1 MVNSRFIQVHPD
13 AIVEWIWDD
22 SFFFED
28 EYSVIKD
35 SLNGVTSF
43 AFSKAAVETDN
54 YNKIPNQLYLIDKLI
69 NKYGIA
75 DPDTKTFLQES
86 KYVNN
91 QPSRFDKIKIWFP
104 LHYTFPGSIGFYLKT
119 YGLNYE
125 NGEAYNFSN
134 FYLDITNSADLS
146 KVENES
152 QPFRMNEK
160 LWGKSITIYIPSLYQ
175 ESRNRTNNAPT
186 LGTIN
191 YNLTSGSL
199 GLSQTSPVFI
209 DFRFISSKNIILGE
223 TTFILTPAIVTSVPQ
238 APEYNNLAVQIVQ
251 ADDGDYF
258 KINGIYNG
266 SIGEF
271 ELFMESLALAGKRSY
286 ILYSITKYEE
296 NLPQTL
302 TEIYVYQDFTK
313 GVEDYRPVFKFANT
327 TASIKVE
334 MKLIS
339 AVDSSVISKSAEIAL
354 ASNEVAKYGKY
365 MTSINVSGAIKPK
378 LYNSKPDQLV
388 LTPKELLNAHLQR
401 KSSNTKVEVKYVPY
415 PVLTTIH
422 NIVAQDTSV
431 TNSVAKY
438 SGNGEL
444 KLLITPFDNVIKIK
458 IAKKVRT
465 NSYDP
470 FVIPSSNSIT
480 QLVFKSPTTELRV
493 PLYMESNEVDLV
505 QGIVVFKISAA
516 DQPQLKK
523 IFQTSKN
530 FYITLTTNGVETS
543 IYDGIFSLLQEEP
556 RINANETNLNPQ
568 QIIQPISNKVPEVAV
583 AEIPSIRISDSA
595 AAPLIAVPQVLK
607 VGGNMLETITKNNLN
622 SIQLRRLM

>member
-22 SFFFED
+22 SFFYED

-43 AFSKAAVETDN
+43 AFSKAATDNAN
-54 YNKIPNQLYLIDKLI
+54 YNKIPKQLYLIDKLI

-75 DPDTKTFLQES
+75 DPDSKTFLNES

-91 QPSRFDKIKIWFP
+91 QPSRFDKVKIWFP
-104 LHYTFPGSIGFYLKT
+104 LHYSFPTSQGFYIKT
-119 YGLNYE
+119 SGLNYE
-125 NGEAYNFSN
+125 NGEAFSFSN
-134 FYLDITNSADLS
+134 FYLDITDSNDLN
-146 KVENES
+146 KIVNES

-160 LWGKSITIYIPSLYQ
+160 LWGKSITIYVPSLYQ
-175 ESRNRTNNAPT
+175 ESRNRTGSAPT

-191 YNLTSGSL
+191 YNLTSGVL

-209 DFRFISSKNIILGE
+209 DFRFISSKTTILGE
-223 TTFILTPAIVTSVPQ
+223 TTFILTPPLITSVPQ

-271 ELFMESLALAGKRSY
+271 ELFMESLSLSGKRSY

-296 NLPQTL
+296 NLPQST
-302 TEIYVYQDFTK
+302 TEIYVYQDFTT

-334 MKLIS
+334 MKLIN
-339 AVDSSVISKSAEIAL
+339 AVDSSVTTKTAEIAL
-354 ASNEVAKYGKY
+354 VSNEVAKYGKY

-388 LTPKELLNAHLQR
+388 MTPKELLNAHLQR

-431 TNSVAKY
+431 TNSVTKY

-444 KLLITPFDNVIKIK
+444 KLLLTPFDNIIKIK

-480 QLVFKSPTTELRV
+480 QLVFKSPTTELRI
-493 PLYMESNEVDLV
+493 PLYVESNEVDLV
-505 QGIVVFKISAA
+505 QGVVVFKVSAA

-530 FYITLTTNGVETS
+530 FYITLTTNGIETA
-543 IYDGIFSLLQEEP
+543 IYDGVFSLLQEEP
-556 RINANETNLNPQ
+556 RINANESNLNPQ
-568 QIIQPISNKVPEVAV
+568 QIIQPVSSKSVAQDIISA
-583 AEIPSIRISDSA
+583 PSVRSDTAS
-595 AAPLIAVPQVLK
+595 IVAVPQVVKIVSGDILQ
-607 VGGNMLETITKNNLN
+607 TITRNNLN
-622 SIQLRRLM
+622 AVQLRRLM